1 MKVMIYCRVATEGQ
15 AEFDALKEQ
24 EERLRAFAAEQG
36 HEVVGCVCETG
47 AGTTLERPG
56 IRTLQTM
63 AASGE
68 MDAVLALS
76 LSRLARN
83 TIDLLMLG
91 KMLQKNGVGVLTV
104 KEGAALGFAP

>member
-1 MKVMIYCRVATEGQ
+1 MKVVIYCRVATAGQ
-15 AEFDALKEQ
+15 DEFDALGQQ
-24 EERLRAFAAEQG
+24 EERLRVFAEAAG

-63 AASGE
+63 AADGE

-83 TIDLLMLG
+83 SFDLLALC
-91 KMLQKNGVGVLTV
+91 KTLQANKVRILTA
-104 KEGAALGFAP
+104 KEGAVLAPAP